1 MRNLFKIMSQS
12 TNTVIMVRPLS
23 FAMNEQTIVNNYFQ
37 QKDTHGNAASLALFE
52 FDQMVESLRKCGINV
67 WVMENDHPMETPDA
81 VFPNNWFT
89 LHDDV
94 LVLYP
99 MFAPNRRLER
109 MASFAEKL
117 SLRGIYVK
125 NVLDF
130 TAYEQSGKFLEG
142 TGSLVLDR
150 TNHNAFAAIS
160 ERTHPELVKLW
171 GEKMNFQTITFHAY
185 QEPDNRDKPI
195 YHTNVVMSVGTE
207 IAIVCLE
214 CIPDKEE
221 RKKVEEALASHQ
233 ILEISL
239 EQMNAFAGNMLEL
252 TNKKEE
258 KLLVMSQTAWSSL
271 SYEQREF
278 LQQNIIPIIVNIPTI
293 EKIGG
298 GSARCMIAEV
308 FGLFSHA
315 AKA

>member
-1 MRNLFKIMSQS
+1 MSQS
-12 TNTVIMVRPLS
+12 TNTVIMVRPIS
-23 FAMNEQTIVNNYFQ
+23 FTMNEQTMVNNYFQ
-37 QKDTHGNAASLALFE
+37 QKMSDGNALIQALQE
-52 FDQMVESLRKCGINV
+52 FDAMVEGLKNAGIEV

-89 LHDDV
+89 LHNDL

-109 MASFAEKL
+109 ISDFPQKL
-117 SLRGIYVK
+117 ERSGLRISQ
-125 NVLDF
+125 VLDL
-130 TAYEQSGKFLEG
+130 TKHEQHEKYLEG

-150 TNHNAFAAIS
+150 VNNLAFAAIS
-160 ERTHPELVKLW
+160 ERTHPDLVDVW
-171 GEKMNFQTITFHAY
+171 GKQMNFETVSFYAFQDPEHG
-185 QEPDNRDKPI
+185 EKPI

-207 IAIVCLE
+207 LAVVCLE
-214 CIPDKEE
+214 AIPSSLE
-221 RKKVEEALASHQ
+221 REAVKKALRAHS
-233 ILEISL
+233 IIEISID
-239 EQMNAFAGNMLEL
+239 QMNAFAGNMLEL
-252 TNKKEE
+252 RTKNDQKCMV
-258 KLLVMSQTAWSSL
+258 LSHTAWTSL
-271 SYEQREF
+271 KNEQRQLLEKHTMP
-278 LQQNIIPIIVNIPTI
+278 LVVNIPTM

>member
-1 MRNLFKIMSQS
+1 
-12 TNTVIMVRPLS
+12 
-23 FAMNEQTIVNNYFQ
+23 MNEQTIVNNYFQ
-37 QKDTHGNAASLALFE
+37 QKDTRSNAASLALFE

-109 MASFAEKL
+109 MANFTEKL
-117 SLRGIYVK
+117 NLQGICVQ
-125 NVLDF
+125 NVLDL
-130 TAYEQSGKFLEG
+130 TVHEQAGEFLEG

-150 TNHNAFAAIS
+150 TNHRAFAAIS
-160 ERTHPELVKLW
+160 ERTNPDLVELW
-171 GEKMNFQTITFHAY
+171 GEKLNFQTITFHAY
-185 QEPDNRDKPI
+185 QEPENCDKPI

-214 CIPDKEE
+214 SIPDVEE
-221 RKKVEEALASHQ
+221 RKKVVEALSSHE
-233 ILEISL
+233 IMEISL

-252 TNKKEE
+252 TNKDGK
-258 KLLVMSQTAWSSL
+258 KLLVMSHTAWSSL
-271 SYEQREF
+271 SNEQRDF
-278 LQQNIIPIIVNIPTI
+278 LEQRILPLVVNIPTI

-308 FGLFSHA
+308 FGLFSHT

>member
-1 MRNLFKIMSQS
+1 MSQS
-12 TNTVIMVRPLS
+12 TNTVIMVKPIS

-37 QKDTHGNAASLALFE
+37 QKDIHGNAASLALYE
-52 FDQMVESLRKCGINV
+52 FDQMVESLKKCGIDV

-89 LHDDV
+89 LHDDL

-109 MASFAEKL
+109 ISNFTEKL
-117 SLRGIYVK
+117 SLRGICVQ
-125 NVLDF
+125 NVLDL
-130 TAYEQSGKFLEG
+130 TVHEQAGEFLEG

-150 TNHNAFAAIS
+150 TNHRAFAAIS
-160 ERTHPELVKLW
+160 ERTHPDLVDLW
-171 GEKMNFQTITFHAY
+171 GEKMHFQTVTFHAY
-185 QEPDNRDKPI
+185 QEPENRDKPI

-214 CIPDKEE
+214 CIPDDDE
-221 RKKVEEALASHQ
+221 RKKVVEALSSHE
-233 ILEISL
+233 IMEISL
-239 EQMNAFAGNMLEL
+239 GQMNDFAGNMLEL
-252 TNKKEE
+252 RTVEGQKR
-258 KLLVMSQTAWSSL
+258 LVMSHTAWSSL
-271 SYEQREF
+271 RNEQREF
-278 LQQNIIPIIVNIPTI
+278 LEQRILPLVVNIPTI